1 MQVTYQR
8 ARLISAWLSMS
19 FFMAVAGNLQAQP
32 VAQRVLDR
40 IVIEKSDFTGVIK
53 VLFRLP
59 VRYISH
65 TKNKSGTEIVMTVK
79 VIQNSLSRGRPS
91 FGNNSFQN
99 DINSAKNNI
108 RESVVPETKEN
119 FGLQEV
125 VYETS
130 VGGEY
135 VSFYFD
141 KGVSFEVIQDS
152 SFRSVNVLI
161 HDVTK

>member
-1 MQVTYQR
+1 MQERYKQ
-8 ARLISAWLSMS
+8 ARLIFAWLTMS
-19 FFMAVAGNLQAQP
+19 CFMVVAGNLQAQP

-40 IVIEKSDFTGVIK
+40 IIIEKSDFSGVIK

-59 VRYISH
+59 VRYVSH

-79 VIQNSLSRGRPS
+79 VIQNSLTRGRPS
-91 FGNNSFQN
+91 FGNNGFQN
-99 DINSAKNNI
+99 DINSARNNV
-108 RESVVPETKEN
+108 RESVIPETKDN

-125 VYETS
+125 IYETS
-130 VGGEY
+130 IGGEY

-141 KGVSFEVIQDS
+141 KSVSFEVIQDS
-152 SFRSVNVLI
+152 SFRSINVII